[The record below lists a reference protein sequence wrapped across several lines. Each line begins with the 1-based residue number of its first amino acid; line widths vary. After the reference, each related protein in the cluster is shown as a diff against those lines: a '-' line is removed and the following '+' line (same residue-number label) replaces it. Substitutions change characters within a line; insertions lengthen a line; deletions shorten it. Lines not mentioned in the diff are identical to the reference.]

1 MMQPPP
7 NSPQNLTVQQQAEQ
21 RLEAERMQEVMF
33 MLKNLLDREQITV
46 KAIISCLLDV
56 GTIHFINDRVQIRP
70 LRPLARPLAK
80 VSKPALVFVANRW
93 VQQKC
98 PQIITNWLQR
108 RILLKVKRPLPPA
121 APQPTP
127 QVTIEPTVVYQHEI
141 RRLRSRV
148 QLTTGAL
155 VGVSSVLILGLIGID
170 LRSVN
175 QFWQSAIVNQTT
187 AFVEA
192 QSPNPRPIKTQGD

>member
-7 NSPQNLTVQQQAEQ
+7 NSPQGLTLQQQAEQ
-21 RLEAERMQEVMF
+21 RLEAERMQEVRF

-70 LRPLARPLAK
+70 LRSLARPLVK

-93 VQQKC
+93 VQKRC

-108 RILLKVKRPLPPA
+108 RILLKAKRPQPPV

-127 QVTIEPTVVYQHEI
+127 QVTIEPTVIYQHEI

-155 VGVSSVLILGLIGID
+155 VGVSGVLVLALIGID
-170 LRSVN
+170 IKAVPQL
-175 QFWQSAIVNQTT
+175 WQSAFIHQTT
-187 AFVEA
+187 ALS
-192 QSPNPRPIKTQGD
+192 QSQEPKQK

>member
-1 MMQPPP
+1 MQPPPPP
-7 NSPQNLTVQQQAEQ
+7 NSPQNLTLQQQAEQ

-56 GTIHFINDRVQIRP
+56 VTIHFINDRVQIRP

-80 VSKPALVFVANRW
+80 LSKPALVFVTHRW
-93 VQQKC
+93 VQKKC
-98 PQIITNWLQR
+98 PQLITNWIQR
-108 RILLKVKRPLPPA
+108 RILLKTTR
-121 APQPTP
+121 PQPQPIQTTP
-127 QVTIEPTVVYQHEI
+127 QVTVEPTVIYQHEI

-155 VGVSSVLILGLIGID
+155 VGVSSVLVLGLIGID

-175 QFWQSAIVNQTT
+175 QFWQSTVVNQTT

-192 QSPNPRPIKTQGD
+192 QSPNPRPIKPRDD

>member
-1 MMQPPP
+1 MPSPH
-7 NSPQNLTVQQQAEQ
+7 SPQNLTPQQETEQ

-56 GTIHFINDRVQIRP
+56 GTIHFINDRIQIRP

-93 VQQKC
+93 VQRKC

-108 RILLKVKRPLPPA
+108 RILLKAKRPQPPQVTPA
-121 APQPTP
+121 APQI
-127 QVTIEPTVVYQHEI
+127 VIEPTVIYQHEI

-155 VGVSSVLILGLIGID
+155 VGVSGFLVLALIGID
-170 LRSVN
+170 LKSVP
-175 QFWQSAIVNQTT
+175 QFWQSAMVD
-187 AFVEA
+187 
-192 QSPNPRPIKTQGD
+192 QSAALVQPQRPER

>member
-93 VQQKC
+93 MQQKC

-108 RILLKVKRPLPPA
+108 RILLKAKRPQPPA
-121 APQPTP
+121 ANQPTP
-127 QVTIEPTVVYQHEI
+127 QVTIEPTVIYQHEI

-155 VGVSSVLILGLIGID
+155 VGVSGVLVLALIGID
-170 LRSVN
+170 IKAVPQL
-175 QFWQSAIVNQTT
+175 WQSAVINQVT
-187 AFVEA
+187 ALS
-192 QSPNPRPIKTQGD
+192 QSQEPKHK

>member
-7 NSPQNLTVQQQAEQ
+7 NSPQHLTLRQEAEQ

-33 MLKNLLDREQITV
+33 MLKNLLDREQITI

-93 VQQKC
+93 VQRKC
-98 PQIITNWLQR
+98 PQMITSWLQR
-108 RILLKVKRPLPPA
+108 RILLKIKRSQPPQA
-121 APQPTP
+121 PPSAPQIA
-127 QVTIEPTVVYQHEI
+127 IEPTVIYQHEI

-155 VGVSSVLILGLIGID
+155 VGVSGVLVLALIGID
-170 LRSVN
+170 LKSVP
-175 QFWQSAIVNQTT
+175 QFWHSALIDRSAALVQP
-187 AFVEA
+187 
-192 QSPNPRPIKTQGD
+192 QKPDR

>member
-1 MMQPPP
+1 MMQ
-7 NSPQNLTVQQQAEQ
+7 SPSDFPQHLTPQQAAEQ

-80 VSKPALVFVANRW
+80 VSKPALVFVAHRW
-93 VQQKC
+93 VQRKC
-98 PQIITNWLQR
+98 PQLITNWLQR
-108 RILLKVKRPLPPA
+108 RILLKAKRPQPPQVPPC
-121 APQPTP
+121 APQIA
-127 QVTIEPTVVYQHEI
+127 IEPTVIYQHEI

-155 VGVSSVLILGLIGID
+155 VGVSGVLVLALIGID
-170 LRSVN
+170 LKSVP
-175 QFWQSAIVNQTT
+175 QLWQSAIIH
-187 AFVEA
+187 
-192 QSPNPRPIKTQGD
+192 QSAVSVQPQKPDQ

>member
-1 MMQPPP
+1 MMQSPP
-7 NSPQNLTVQQQAEQ
+7 NSPQNLTRQQEAEQ

-33 MLKNLLDREQITV
+33 MLKNLLDREQITI

-80 VSKPALVFVANRW
+80 MSKPALVFVANRW
-93 VQQKC
+93 VQRKC
-98 PQIITNWLQR
+98 PQLITNWLQR
-108 RILLKVKRPLPPA
+108 RILLKIKRPQPPQAPTA
-121 APQPTP
+121 AP
-127 QVTIEPTVVYQHEI
+127 QVTIEPIVIYQYEI

-155 VGVSSVLILGLIGID
+155 VGVSGVLVLALIGID
-170 LRSVN
+170 LKSVP
-175 QFWQSAIVNQTT
+175 QFWQSALIHQSA
-187 AFVEA
+187 AFVQPQKPE
-192 QSPNPRPIKTQGD
+192 R